1 MLFAMESARGVD
13 ELARLGAGTALKVL
27 TAASASVSR
36 FDAAAGSVRTIVNVG
51 ALGPGEE
58 EHPADERYRVSDF
71 PDLLKVAEQ
80 QRPWSLNLHDEGGD
94 PSELRL
100 LASLGKAASL
110 GCPILV
116 GALVWGELYATRA
129 HGSPAFTARDQ
140 AVARVIAQAIAL
152 GVGRL
157 DSHEHLTELVYID
170 ALTGLGNRRLADE
183 TLQELSRLQRPV
195 AISLWDVDGLKTV
208 NDRDGHL
215 AGDRLLREIALLLS
229 EAVSRLPGAVATRLG
244 GDEFC
249 LIVPGPVDAEL
260 PDALTDLVDRAG
272 WLAAGAGVSCG
283 TATVKALVDDADI
296 RALMRRADAALYRA
310 KRAGGRRQVRDLARP
325 IAGPVSDISSPHHGD
340 VTEG

>member
-1 MLFAMESARGVD
+1 M
-13 ELARLGAGTALKVL
+13 
-27 TAASASVSR
+27 
-36 FDAAAGSVRTIVNVG
+36 
-51 ALGPGEE
+51 
-58 EHPADERYRVSDF
+58 
-71 PDLLKVAEQ
+71 
-80 QRPWSLNLHDEGGD
+80 
-94 PSELRL
+94 
-100 LASLGKAASL
+100 
-110 GCPILV
+110 
-116 GALVWGELYATRA
+116 
-129 HGSPAFTARDQ
+129 
-140 AVARVIAQAIAL
+140 
-152 GVGRL
+152 
-157 DSHEHLTELVYID
+157 
-170 ALTGLGNRRLADE
+170 
-183 TLQELSRLQRPV
+183 
-195 AISLWDVDGLKTV
+195 KTV
-208 NDRDGHL
+208 NDRDGHP